1 MSKEVDSLLDD
12 LWFVQNEYEKLER
25 RINRRERIASECRR
39 LQEENKLLKLQIE
52 NLKISLASVSSSY
65 TSER

>member
-25 RINRRERIASECRR
+25 RINRRERIASEYRK

-52 NLKISLASVSSSY
+52 NLKISLSSVSSSY

>member
-25 RINRRERIASECRR
+25 RINRRERIASECRK

-52 NLKISLASVSSSY
+52 NLKISLSSVSSSY